1 MKFIKT
7 LLIAILALLALVV
20 GILFSSRNSAP
31 VAVDMLVMQLPP
43 MSIALWILL
52 SFTLGAVVTAL
63 AYGLINQGQKRANK
77 RLLRQVNQMQS
88 QQGAAK

>member
-31 VAVDMLVMQLPP
+31 VAVDMLVIQLPP

>member
-31 VAVDMLVMQLPP
+31 VAVDLLIIQLPP

>member
-31 VAVDMLVMQLPP
+31 VAVDMLVLQLPP

-77 RLLRQVNQMQS
+77 RLLRQVNQIQS

>member
-7 LLIAILALLALVV
+7 LFIAVLALLALVI

-31 VAVDMLVMQLPP
+31 VAVDMLVVQLPP

-77 RLLRQVNQMQS
+77 RLLRQMNQMQS

>member
-7 LLIAILALLALVV
+7 LFIAILALLALVV

-31 VAVDMLVMQLPP
+31 VAVDMLVVQLPP

-52 SFTLGAVVTAL
+52 SFTLGAVITAL
-63 AYGLINQGQKRANK
+63 AYGLINQGQKRTNK

-88 QQGAAK
+88 QQAAAK

>member
-7 LLIAILALLALVV
+7 LIIAVLALLALVI

-31 VAVDMLVMQLPP
+31 IAVDMLVIQLPP

-63 AYGLINQGQKRANK
+63 AYGLINQTQKRANK
-77 RLLRQVNQMQS
+77 RLLRQMNQMQS

>member
-31 VAVDMLVMQLPP
+31 VAVDMLVLQLPP

>member
-1 MKFIKT
+1 MKLIKT
-7 LLIAILALLALVV
+7 LLIAVLALLALVI

-31 VAVDMLVMQLPP
+31 VAVDMLVLQLPP